1 VQHGD
6 GRVAVQDAFVL
17 GVAQFIDARLLLGQ
31 QFAAINRGTV
41 AAMPPS
47 NGLSRRK
54 WAMGSADHDLG
65 RHAADIDAGADG
77 AALDQRDV
85 RALLDGLQRRRHR
98 GSAAA
103 NDGDVQSVPIT
114 TSLVAT
120 AQPSQRLAE
129 QSAPR

>member
-1 VQHGD
+1 MGD
-6 GRVAVQDAFVL
+6 
-17 GVAQFIDARLLLGQ
+17 
-31 QFAAINRGTV
+31 
-41 AAMPPS
+41 
-47 NGLSRRK
+47 
-54 WAMGSADHDLG
+54 MGGADHDLG
-65 RHAADIDAGADG
+65 RHAADIDAGAADG

-103 NDGDVQSVPIT
+103 NNGDVQSVPIT